1 MSKDVVIIG
10 GGVIGLCTAYYSML
24 KGHRVTVVDRGPP
37 DHDCCS
43 LGNAG
48 LIVPSHFVPLAAPG
62 MVALGLQMMLNP
74 EGAFSLRPRLS
85 WELYDWAWKFFR
97 ASTASH
103 VNRAAPVLR
112 DLSMASRRCFEEFS
126 EISGDD
132 FCFAKRGLLVLCR
145 TERAF
150 MHESSLATYAKGL
163 GIETEVLNPEETAR
177 LEPGLEMSIIG
188 SVYFPIDCH
197 LSPERFMKRI
207 TRELER
213 GGVQFLWNTE
223 ISGWRTSGRRITG
236 GRTGEEDLAADEF
249 VLAGG
254 VWSPRLARQLGL
266 AIPMQAGKG
275 YSLTIEN
282 PKRMPEICSILHEAR
297 IAVTPMGSS
306 LRFAGTMEIAGIN
319 PSVNPARVR
328 GMLNSIAKYFPEFD
342 EQEFKN
348 TPVWSGLRPCSPDG
362 LPYVGRTLRYEN
374 LSIAA
379 GHAMLGLSLGPVTG
393 KLMGEILSGETPS
406 IPIELL
412 GPDRYG

>member
-1 MSKDVVIIG
+1 MSKEVLVVG
-10 GGVIGLCTAYYSML
+10 GGVIGLCTAYYAML

-43 LGNAG
+43 HGNAG

-62 MVALGLQMMLNP
+62 MVALGLRMMLDP
-74 EGAFSLRPRLS
+74 EGPFSLRPRLS

-97 ASTASH
+97 ASTTSH

-112 DLSMASRRCFEEFS
+112 DLSLASRKCFEEFS
-126 EISGDD
+126 NTSGND
-132 FCFAKRGLLVLCR
+132 FDLAKKGLLVLCR

-150 MHESSLATYAKGL
+150 MHESSLANYAKDL
-163 GIETEVLNPEETAR
+163 GIEAEVLCPEETAR
-177 LEPGLEMSIIG
+177 LEPGLEMAIIG

-197 LSPERFMKRI
+197 LSPKRFMQRM
-207 TRELER
+207 TRDLER

-223 ISGWRTSGRRITG
+223 ISGWRTSGKRIIG
-236 GRTGEEDLAADEF
+236 ARTEEHSLAADEY

-254 VWSPRLARQLGL
+254 VWSPCLARELGL
-266 AIPMQAGKG
+266 TIPMQAGKG

-282 PKRMPEICSILHEAR
+282 PKRMPEICSILNEAR

-306 LRFAGTMEIAGIN
+306 LRFAGTMEIAGID
-319 PSVNPARVR
+319 PSINPARVR
-328 GMLNSIAKYFPEFD
+328 GMIKSISKYFPEFD
-342 EQEFKN
+342 EGDFRD

-362 LPYVGRTLRYEN
+362 LPYVGRTAKYDN

-393 KLMGEILSGETPS
+393 KLMSEIISGETPS
-406 IPIELL
+406 IQIELL
-412 GPDRYG
+412 SPDRYS